1 MPKYNI
7 IKDGEVINT
16 ILWDGISDYN
26 PGEGCT
32 LELWTPPVIEEEV
45 E

>member
-1 MPKYNI
+1 MPKYNV
-7 IKDGEVINT
+7 IKDGEVINMV
-16 ILWDGISDYN
+16 LWDDVSDYN

-32 LELWTPPVIEEEV
+32 LELWTPPVIEEED